1 MRLPEVKKA
10 PCRLSRGGF
19 SLLEL
24 MVVLMMITLFSTLI
38 VPSVVTATR
47 EDAVSTQRDK
57 VAELLRFANLTAIT
71 RHHPVQVY
79 VNSSSG
85 VCRVAL
91 SQTALPWLEEQ
102 TTIEVLESLRL
113 PDSIRIDLSST
124 DENAMGDAQCI
135 TFYSDGRADGSLV
148 TLTDSRGERG
158 VIEVMGSTGEVFV
171 REEERP

>member
-1 MRLPEVKKA
+1 
-10 PCRLSRGGF
+10 
-19 SLLEL
+19 

-47 EDAVSTQRDK
+47 EDSIATQRDK
-57 VAELLRFANLTAIT
+57 VAELLRFANLSAIT

-85 VCRVAL
+85 ICRVAL

-102 TTIEVLESLRL
+102 PTMEVLESLRL
-113 PDSIRIDLSST
+113 PNNIRIDLSST
-124 DENAMGDAQCI
+124 DENASDGAQSI

-158 VIEVMGSTGEVFV
+158 VVEVMSSTGEVIV
-171 REEERP
+171 REEEIK